1 MSKIPGNT
9 IDTYTTLLRRNLII
23 ARIISFLTS
32 LLFFMPIWY
41 AFETQFAPAKT
52 LAIVYAVTHMVSVFL
67 EIPTGALADLLGRK
81 RTVFLGLLFQGL
93 GWIIVSQS
101 VNISYI
107 WIGYAVAEIGATL
120 VSGAETALYYDSL
133 KELGE
138 EKNYTRFASANSIL
152 YRVGITIAT
161 FFGGYLFAISK
172 SLPYIG
178 VGLSLFIAALA
189 ILFTVEPHIDSEK
202 FTLKNYLSQTKQGL
216 RELVKN
222 SYIRTFS
229 LYYISVGGLTWY
241 FIYFLYLVV
250 LQEKGFSTIELSWIT
265 SGIHVCIGIGLY
277 FLVWKFKFHR
287 DTALLF
293 FPGIMLLSFLLA
305 PFVPKSVLIML
316 VFLGYFAG
324 VSRWPILDQYVNAEF
339 DSKHRA
345 TAISTLSM
353 AISII
358 YTLISIIVG
367 PILSTYGGSG
377 VMFAL
382 GLFTLVTTV
391 PATYVLLKNHTE
403 TTA

>member
-1 MSKIPGNT
+1 
-9 IDTYTTLLRRNLII
+9 
-23 ARIISFLTS
+23 
-32 LLFFMPIWY
+32 MPIWY
-41 AFETQFAPAKT
+41 AFETQFAPAET

-81 RTVFLGLLFQGL
+81 RTVFLGLLFQGM
-93 GWIIVSQS
+93 GWMIVSQS
-101 VNISYI
+101 VNISSI
-107 WIGYAVAEIGATL
+107 WIGYAVAEIGATF

-138 EKNYTRFASANSIL
+138 EKHYTRFASANSIL
-152 YRVGITIAT
+152 YRIGITMAT
-161 FFGGYLFAISK
+161 FLGGYLFAVSK

-178 VGLSLFIAALA
+178 VGLSLFIAAIA

-216 RELVKN
+216 HELVKN

-287 DTALLF
+287 NTALLF
-293 FPGIMLLSFLLA
+293 FPSIMLISFLLA

-316 VFLGYFAG
+316 VFFGYFAG

-353 AISII
+353 AISIM
-358 YTLISIIVG
+358 YTLISITVG
-367 PILSTYGGSG
+367 PILSTFGGLG
-377 VMFAL
+377 VMFTL

-391 PATYVLLKNHTE
+391 PATYVLLKNHKE
-403 TTA
+403 TNIQ